1 MAVTGYENQAAALKS
16 VRKFE
21 TAQGR
26 IDKAFCRLN
35 EAVEHVN
42 HSFAPVLEG
51 ERPQGVDN
59 SKEPVPPQSEFE
71 RLVAS
76 VEARAYSIAQSL
88 DYICERSSV

>member
-51 ERPQGVDN
+51 
-59 SKEPVPPQSEFE
+59 
-71 RLVAS
+71 
-76 VEARAYSIAQSL
+76 
-88 DYICERSSV
+88 